1 MKRLVEMG
9 NKKKK
14 EKRKKKLKFLKKLID
29 CGIFLLIVLTVTF
42 ILNEYVIE
50 RTQVHN
56 HSMEPTLSEGD
67 VLLTDKLTYKRRDPK
82 RYEIVIFKNETD
94 GEDLIKRVIGLPGET
109 VRIVQ
114 GKIYIDGENIEDIE
128 GLDKPFDAGS
138 AAEDF
143 KLGEDEYFVL
153 GDNREVSI
161 DSRVPSVGAV
171 SAENIIGKALIRIKP
186 LSKFRI
192 K

>member
-1 MKRLVEMG
+1 MS
-9 NKKKK
+9 KKKSR
-14 EKRKKKLKFLKKLID
+14 EKRKKKLRFLKKLID
-29 CGIFLLIVLTVTF
+29 CGFFLLIVLIITYV
-42 ILNEYVIE
+42 LNEYVVE

-56 HSMEPTLSEGD
+56 HSMEPTLNEGD
-67 VLLTDKLTYKRRDPK
+67 VLLTDKLSYKKRSPK
-82 RYEIVIFKNETD
+82 RMEIIIFKNESN

-114 GKIYIDGENIEDIE
+114 GKIYIDGENIEDVD
-128 GLDKPFDAGS
+128 GLDLPFDAGL
-138 AAEDF
+138 AANDF
-143 KLGEDEYFVL
+143 KLADDEYFVI

-161 DSRVPSVGAV
+161 DSRSATVGAV
-171 SAENIIGKALIRIKP
+171 KSEDIIGRAFVRIKP